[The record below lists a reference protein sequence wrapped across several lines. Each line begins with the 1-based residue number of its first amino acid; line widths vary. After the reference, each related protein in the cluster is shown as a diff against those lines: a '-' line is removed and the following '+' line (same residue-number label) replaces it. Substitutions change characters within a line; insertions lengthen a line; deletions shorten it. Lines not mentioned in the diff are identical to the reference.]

1 MCFIDVIW
9 TFVSFNFYMPKKVH
23 NFSYPIQK
31 SWLHH
36 CSGPSPSA
44 RLEPV
49 QRYGLF
55 VRIFL
60 TLLPLD
66 LFYSC
71 LFDWLFVWKN
81 LLVQFLDLARSYPPQ
96 PEDSAFP
103 KREFVET
110 AGDSTSVAPTMSQAE
125 RGSARGS
132 LTPTESRIQ
141 KNPILLITRA
151 IRWLGQPFLQS
162 PSLVALLRSSR
173 GAESRVMVLAN
184 REWCFLL
191 LFDSLIPSLFCRL
204 IRPVCLGLRT
214 INHLKVWMIAVAFV
228 CNHATMPWKLPR
240 NHLSK
245 TPTIQVVRKLRALLK
260 RNRKSTAKKRS
271 SC

>member
-1 MCFIDVIW
+1 
-9 TFVSFNFYMPKKVH
+9 MPKKFH

-31 SWLHH
+31 SWLRHY
-36 CSGPSPSA
+36 SGPSPSA
-44 RLEPV
+44 RLEPM

-55 VRIFL
+55 IRIFL

-81 LLVQFLDLARSYPPQ
+81 LLVQFLDLAHSYPPQ
-96 PEDSAFP
+96 PKDGAFP
-103 KREFVET
+103 GREFVEI
-110 AGDSTSVAPTMSQAE
+110 ARDSTSAAPTMSQAE
-125 RGSARGS
+125 RGSTRGS
-132 LTPTESRIQ
+132 LTLIKSRIQ
-141 KNPILLITRA
+141 KNPVLLITRV

-173 GAESRVMVLAN
+173 GAESRIMVLAN
-184 REWCFLL
+184 CEWCFLL

-204 IRPVCLGLRT
+204 IQPVCLGLRT
-214 INHLKVWMIAVAFV
+214 INHPKVWMIMDAIIH
-228 CNHATMPWKLPR
+228 NHATMPWKLPR

-245 TPTIQVVRKLRALLK
+245 TLTMQVVWKLWALLK
-260 RNRKSTAKKRS
+260 RNRKSIMKKRS